1 MLVSRPQAE
10 PEDPARVVLYSRPG
24 CHLCDEA
31 RVVVREVCAAA
42 REAWREVDIESDP
55 SGALVERYGDYVP
68 VVEVDGVQQ
77 GFWRVDAARLA
88 RRLAAEPRRGE
99 RA

>member
-1 MLVSRPQAE
+1 MSGLQESVD
-10 PEDPARVVLYSRPG
+10 DPRVVLYTRAG

-31 RVVVREVCAAA
+31 RAVVVEVCGTVGA
-42 REAWREVDIESDP
+42 AWREVDIDVGGAGDAAGGASDD
-55 SGALVERYGDYVP
+55 LVARYGDYVP

-88 RRLAAEPRRGE
+88 RRLGR
-99 RA
+99 